1 MTKQEIIER
10 TNAFLVE
17 EYEKDFALLKPEARL
32 REDLDLSSLD
42 YMDLMVTVKQVFDI
56 MPAPQEMNLVVTL
69 RDFYDFIERKLS
81 EKSQQNEQDQQTEQS
96 R

>member
-17 EYEKDFALLKPEARL
+17 EYEKDSALLKPEARL

-81 EKSQQNEQDQQTEQS
+81 EKSQQNEQDQQTDEQQ
-96 R
+96 